1 MWLALESVIGLQQD
15 FWIACYMVGSEIAC
29 YMAGSEI
36 GCCEEKFVSGDY
48 EGESEIEQLRE
59 IVVLLR
65 VQVILGGRGLSGI
78 PRPSDA

>member
-36 GCCEEKFVSGDY
+36 GCYMVASEIGCCEGEFVSVDY

-65 VQVILGGRGLSGI
+65 VQVI
-78 PRPSDA
+78 